1 MIQPNNSEVRMQSQ
15 GHRRGPSRRSGR
27 ILPLAAVLAVLW
39 LLSAATHAACGQDND
54 VLPGIMHMDAGV
66 QKAVEFPTNVER
78 VAVGDPSVADIEAI
92 DRRKILVTA
101 IEGGSTSLYV
111 WTRCSPDPDRSVL
124 LVSGRA
130 AMDVHEVERS
140 REQVAD
146 LPMQVQTDIR
156 LVEVSRSRLRELGAS
171 MLGRRASSNF
181 MFGSPRVVDGR
192 GVPGAI
198 ADASSGIPGSESGF
212 NIFYGG
218 GGSRFLAL
226 LTALE
231 ASDFAYTLAEPSL
244 VALSGQS
251 ATFHAGGEFPVP
263 VPSAGSDSISVQFR
277 EFGVRVSL
285 TPTVIDRDR
294 LTLKVAPEVSEL
306 DPTAGVTINGTTVP
320 GVRVRRTDTTV
331 SLGDGES
338 FVISGLVS
346 SNTASQVDKLP
357 GLGDLPV
364 LGAFFRSSRVT
375 ADDRELL
382 MIVTPHLVRPFAR
395 DAELPELP
403 GEAYR
408 HYRPGVAQQFFLE
421 DGRFDPSRFGQSGLW
436 HGN

>member
-1 MIQPNNSEVRMQSQ
+1 MGKTRFAGGSAWLSAGAAVVL
-15 GHRRGPSRRSGR
+15 G
-27 ILPLAAVLAVLW
+27 LLAANV
-39 LLSAATHAACGQDND
+39 HAACGQVND
-54 VLPGIMHMDAGV
+54 VLPRVQHMDAGA
-66 QKAVEFPTNVER
+66 QKTVEFPTDVQR
-78 VAVGDPSVADIEAI
+78 VAVGEAEIADIEAI
-92 DRRKILVTA
+92 DRRSILITA
-101 IEGGSTSLYV
+101 IDGGLTSLYV
-111 WTRCSPDPDRSVL
+111 WTRCSPEPDRTL
-124 LVSGRA
+124 LTVSGRA
-130 AMDVHEVERS
+130 ALDVHEQEGS
-140 REQVAD
+140 RAQVAD

-156 LVEVSRSRLRELGAS
+156 LVEVSRSRLRELGAL
-171 MLGRRASSNF
+171 MLGRRGSSNF
-181 MFGSPRVVDGR
+181 LFGSPGVVDGR

-198 ADASSGIPGSESGF
+198 AGASSGIPGSESGF

-226 LTALE
+226 LNALE

-263 VPSAGSDSISVQFR
+263 VPSAGSDSISVEFK

-306 DPTAGVTINGTTVP
+306 DDSAGITVNGTTVP

-346 SNTASQVDKLP
+346 SNTAAQVDKLP

-364 LGAFFRSSRVT
+364 LGAFFRSSRVS

-382 MIVTPHLVRPFAR
+382 MIVTPHLVQPFAR

-408 HYRPGVAQQFFLE
+408 HYRPGPAQQFFLE
-421 DGRFDPSRFGQSGLW
+421 DGRFDASRFGQSGLW
-436 HGN
+436 DGN